1 MKWKILFILAAGVW
15 LPLKTHGAPPNP
27 AGYPALISTLNTVEK
42 LSFCG
47 EKVPLH
53 VQDVRERLEKEMLLA
68 LWDRPQVL
76 LWLKRSRRYLPPI
89 EDMLKESGV
98 PDDLKYV
105 AIAESALRPHVG
117 SEKGAVG
124 FWQFMPSTAR
134 KFGLTVNRRF
144 DERRNIFMSTR
155 AAIKY
160 LKVLYD
166 EFGSW
171 ALAMAAYNMGEEG
184 MKAEI
189 LAQGTDDYYRL
200 YLPLET
206 QRFIFR
212 ILAVKLIIA
221 NPTGHGFHLTDKDF
235 YPPLIFETVEIDISE
250 EVPLQIIAR
259 AANTNFKTIKDL
271 NPHIRGHYLAKGQHS
286 VHIPGSAAADFMPRY
301 RKLAAKY
308 LLVKRERIYIVQSGD
323 NLSSIAQEF
332 DVPLAALLIWNRLDL
347 KRPIRPGQRLIIYP
361 NGYGGEKVDTAAEIE
376 SNGEESDGRQR

>member
-1 MKWKILFILAAGVW
+1 MQARFLMTVIAIMFLAATVD
-15 LPLKTHGAPPNP
+15 GAAQTAAQFPS
-27 AGYPALISTLNTVEK
+27 LISMLNAVKKMTLC
-42 LSFCG
+42 S
-47 EKVPLH
+47 EKVPLES
-53 VQDVRERLEKEMLLA
+53 QEVRERMEKELL
-68 LWDRPQVL
+68 LTVWNRSQVL
-76 LWLKRSRRYLPPI
+76 LWLKRSRRYLPII
-89 EDMLKESGV
+89 EKMLAESDM
-98 PDDLKYV
+98 PDDLKFV
-105 AIAESALRPHVG
+105 AIAESALRPHAG
-117 SEKGAVG
+117 SRKGAVG

-134 KFGLTVNRRF
+134 KYGLTVNRRF
-144 DERRNIFMSTR
+144 DERRNIFLSTR

-160 LKVLYD
+160 LKDLYD

-171 ALAMAAYNMGEEG
+171 ALALAAYNMGEEG

-221 NPTGHGFHLTDKDF
+221 NPAGHGFHLTDKDF

-259 AANTNFKTIKDL
+259 AADTNFKTIKDL
-271 NPHIRGHYLAKGQHS
+271 NPHIRGHYLAKGQHP
-286 VHIPGSAAADFMPRY
+286 VHIPGSASADFMPRY
-301 RKLAAKY
+301 RKLADKY
-308 LLVKRERIYIVQSGD
+308 LLMKRERIYVVQSGD

-376 SNGEESDGRQR
+376 SNGEESDGKQR